1 MKRELCTELLALI
14 ADGLMVAASAMLCR
28 RWASTYSA
36 TVEKHVPRGPTLESK
51 QDDLERHMVNMAAFL
66 MWYYAQMKRRHF
78 EKVSTIPTEIGG
90 EEE

>member
-1 MKRELCTELLALI
+1 MKRELCTELPALI
-14 ADGLMVAASAMLCR
+14 ANRLMVISALLCW

-36 TVEKHVPRGPTLESK
+36 TVEEYKREMLSVESK
-51 QDDLERHMVNMAAFL
+51 QDAFEHRIVNMAAFL
-66 MWYYAQMKRRHF
+66 MWHYAQMKRRHF